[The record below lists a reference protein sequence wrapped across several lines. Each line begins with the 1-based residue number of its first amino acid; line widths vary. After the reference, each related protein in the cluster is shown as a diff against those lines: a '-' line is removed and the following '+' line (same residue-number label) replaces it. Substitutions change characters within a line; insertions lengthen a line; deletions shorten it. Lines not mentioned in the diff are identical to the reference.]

1 MLDAREIDIEIARLE
16 YGESSYPA
24 YAKLADLYI
33 IRNQMQNSEVHTEYE
48 RAYSAAPA
56 GEISS
61 GSLKVGQYGDSDFLQ
76 AIADKEGS
84 AVWAVM
90 DDLMDT
96 LRVANPRVY
105 NGVMRKISNL

>member
-1 MLDAREIDIEIARLE
+1 MLDAKEIDIEIARLE

-33 IRNQMQNSEVHTEYE
+33 IRNQMKNPESYTKYE
-48 RAYSAAPA
+48 REYSAAPA
-56 GEISS
+56 SEISND
-61 GSLKVGQYGDSDFLQ
+61 SLKIGKYGDSDFLQ
-76 AIADKEGS
+76 AISDKECP